1 MSETVKIICENTG
14 KSLYVEMGTS
24 LVDVLNMLTLKNEH
38 PFLAAY
44 VNNVIRELGYRV
56 FAPLSVR
63 FIDVTHFEGMRVYQ
77 RTLFFILHKAVIDTF
92 PDKHL
97 KIKHS
102 VAKGFYCELDDKN
115 IGVSEDQVLAIK
127 KRMEELIS
135 QNIPIVGETVIYT
148 EAEEICR
155 QYGFYDKIQ
164 LMETR
169 PHLYVTLHRLADL
182 PGYFYGTLAPS
193 TGYITLFD
201 LKKYF
206 KGMYL
211 GIPCRT
217 NPSRLEKMIPQNKM
231 FDIFS
236 EYKNWVNIL
245 GVANIGSLNSM
256 ILEGKTSELI
266 KVAESFHEKKLGH
279 IADIISERNKK
290 DDTKIILISGPSS
303 SGKTTFA
310 KRLGIQ
316 LRILGLQPVMI
327 SLDNYFVDRDKTPI
341 DENGEHDFEAL
352 EAVNV
357 PLFNEHL
364 VQLLDGEE
372 VSVPKYDFYTGSS
385 VADSFKLKLEENS
398 VIIIEGI
405 HALNPKLTPD
415 IEANKKFD
423 VYVSALTS
431 TSMDD
436 LTRIST
442 TDNRLLRRIVRDHQ
456 FRNND
461 AKSTIKRWQSVRRG
475 EESHIFPYQE
485 QADIMFNSSLFFELS
500 ILKNY
505 AEPLLH
511 EVPNTVQ
518 EYAEAQRL
526 LNFLDLFVPIS
537 DKEVPSTSI
546 LKEFIG
552 HSSFNYD

>member
-1 MSETVKIICENTG
+1 MAETIKIICENTG

-24 LVDVLNMLTLKNEH
+24 LADVLNMLTLKSDH

-44 VNNVIRELGYRV
+44 VNNVIKELSFRI

-63 FIDVTHFEGMRVYQ
+63 FIDITHFEGMRVYQ
-77 RTLFFILHKAVIDTF
+77 RTLFFILHKAVIDTY

-102 VAKGFYCELDDKN
+102 VAKGFYCELDDNN
-115 IGVSEDQVLAIK
+115 IGVTEEEVQTIK
-127 KRMEELIS
+127 NRMEELIS
-135 QNIPIVGETVIYT
+135 QNLPIVGETVIYT

-211 GIPCRT
+211 GVPCRT
-217 NPSRLEKMIPQNKM
+217 NPSHLEKMIPQNKM
-231 FDIFS
+231 FDIFT

-256 ILEGKTSELI
+256 ILEGKTSDLI
-266 KVAESFHEKKLGH
+266 KIAESFHEKKLGH
-279 IADIISERNKK
+279 IADIINDRSKK
-290 DDTKIILISGPSS
+290 DGTRIILISGPSS

-316 LRILGLQPVMI
+316 LRILGMEPVMI

-364 VQLLDGEE
+364 VDLLNGEE
-372 VSVPKYDFYTGSS
+372 VSVPKYDFYTGTS
-385 VADSFKLKLEENS
+385 VPDSYKLKLQKNS
-398 VIIIEGI
+398 IIIIEGI

-415 IEANKKFD
+415 IDADKKFH

-436 LTRIST
+436 LTRIAT
-442 TDNRLLRRIVRDHQ
+442 TDNRLLRRIVRDYR

-475 EESHIFPYQE
+475 EEEHIFPFQE

-511 EVPNTVQ
+511 EVPNTVP

-526 LNFLDLFVPIS
+526 LNFLDLFVPIG
-537 DKEVPSTSI
+537 DKEVPLTSI

-552 HSSFNYD
+552 GSSFNYD